1 MRVYIPATFGM
12 LAALEDNRLMHA
24 RSGWVFAAT
33 EALHEFFTSGDQE
46 EIEAVAFDD
55 AAMASIRLLAIGDEE
70 RHPHRRV
77 VVSADVP
84 DSQATPDPEMGESVV
99 KLSAPVQIEDIAAI
113 HVDIAEAEEA
123 TAKAIEV
130 IDAAD
135 LGDEDAELAVGD
147 AQDNYMAFYD
157 PSELPVLVELL

>member
-12 LAALEDNRLMHA
+12 LAALEDNRLIHA
-24 RSGWVFAAT
+24 RNGWAFAAT

-70 RHPHRRV
+70 RQPHRRV

-99 KLSAPVQIEDIAAI
+99 KLSAPVNFEDIAAI

>member
-12 LAALEDNRLMHA
+12 LASLEENKLIHA
-24 RSGWVFAAT
+24 RNGWAFAAT
-33 EALHEFFTSGDQE
+33 DALHDFFTSGDEE
-46 EIEAVAFDD
+46 EIEAFAFDD
-55 AAMASIRLLAIGDEE
+55 AALASIRLLAIGDEE

-77 VVSADVP
+77 VISADVA
-84 DSQATPDPEMGESVV
+84 DATADPEMGESVV
-99 KLSAPVQIEDIAAI
+99 RLAGPVKLEDVAAI
-113 HVDIAEAEEA
+113 HVDIAEAEQA

-130 IDAAD
+130 VDAAD
-135 LGDEDAELAVGD
+135 LGDEDAELTVGD

>member
-1 MRVYIPATFGM
+1 MRVYLPATFGM
-12 LAALEDNRLMHA
+12 LASLEESRLIHA
-24 RSGWVFAAT
+24 RNGWAFAAT
-33 EALHEFFTSGDQE
+33 DALHEFFTSGDEE

-55 AAMASIRLLAIGDEE
+55 AALASIRLLAIGDEE

-77 VVSADVP
+77 VISADVA
-84 DSQATPDPEMGESVV
+84 DATADPEMGESVV
-99 KLSAPVQIEDIAAI
+99 RLAGPVKLEDVAAI
-113 HVDIAEAEEA
+113 HVDIAEAEQA

-130 IDAAD
+130 VDAAD

>member
-1 MRVYIPATFGM
+1 MRVYLPATFGM
-12 LAALEDNRLMHA
+12 LASLEENKLIHA
-24 RSGWVFAAT
+24 RNGWAFAAT
-33 EALHEFFTSGDQE
+33 DALHDFFTSGDEE

-55 AAMASIRLLAIGDEE
+55 AALASIRLLAIGDEE

-77 VVSADVP
+77 VISADVAN
-84 DSQATPDPEMGESVV
+84 ATADPEMGESVV
-99 KLSAPVQIEDIAAI
+99 RLAGPVKLEDVAAI
-113 HVDIAEAEEA
+113 HVDIAEAEQA

-130 IDAAD
+130 VDAAD
-135 LGDEDAELAVGD
+135 LGDEDAELTVGD

>member
-1 MRVYIPATFGM
+1 VRVYIPATFGM
-12 LAALEDNRLMHA
+12 LTSLQDDGLIHA
-24 RSGWVFAAT
+24 RSGWGFAAT
-33 EALHEFFTSGDQE
+33 KALHDFFTSGDEE

-55 AAMASIRLLAIGDEE
+55 AALASIRLLAIGDEE
-70 RHPHRRV
+70 RFPHRRV
-77 VVSADVP
+77 VISADVT
-84 DSQATPDPEMGESVV
+84 ATEEPEMGESVV
-99 KLSAPVQIEDIAAI
+99 KLAGPVELEQVAAI

-147 AQDNYMAFYD
+147 AQDYYMAFYD
-157 PSELPVLVELL
+157 PSELAFLVELL

>member
-1 MRVYIPATFGM
+1 MRVYLPATFGM
-12 LAALEDNRLMHA
+12 LASLEENKLIHA
-24 RSGWVFAAT
+24 RNGWAFAAT
-33 EALHEFFTSGDQE
+33 DALHDFFTSGDEE

-55 AAMASIRLLAIGDEE
+55 AALASIRLLAIGDEE

-77 VVSADVP
+77 VISADVA
-84 DSQATPDPEMGESVV
+84 DATADTEMGESVV
-99 KLSAPVQIEDIAAI
+99 RLAGPVKLEDVAAI
-113 HVDIAEAEEA
+113 HVDIAEAEQA

-130 IDAAD
+130 VDAAD
-135 LGDEDAELAVGD
+135 LGDEDAELTVGD